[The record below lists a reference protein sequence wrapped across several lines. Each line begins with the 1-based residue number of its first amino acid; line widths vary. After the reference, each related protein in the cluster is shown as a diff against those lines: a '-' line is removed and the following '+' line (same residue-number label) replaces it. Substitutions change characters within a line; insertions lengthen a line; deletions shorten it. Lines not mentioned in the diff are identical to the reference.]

1 VQSTGGPF
9 WDPVVEE
16 WRQGLVELPRA
27 GNRLLLL
34 VPKGIVRLRMDYDAD
49 EYYDD
54 YIIPSLRDEEIQAGS
69 SLVSVL
75 KNGNTRKWSDT
86 RAKLSAVGAEP

>member
-1 VQSTGGPF
+1 M
-9 WDPVVEE
+9 VEE

-27 GNRLLLL
+27 GKPLLLL

-54 YIIPSLRDEEIQAGS
+54 YIIPFLRDEEIQGRVVTGLKS
-69 SLVSVL
+69 SRMAIPG
-75 KNGNTRKWSDT
+75 NGATPARSCQLLEPSRRPW
-86 RAKLSAVGAEP
+86 AAV